1 MLFGKGGELFVD
13 VFEEQRDEEKVML
26 VLSEACRDGRA
37 GRAVDKR
44 CDRRF
49 CSRSIKIKLM
59 DVPGSSSDFS

>member
-26 VLSEACRDGRA
+26 VLSEARRDGRA

-44 CDRRF
+44 
-49 CSRSIKIKLM
+49 
-59 DVPGSSSDFS
+59 